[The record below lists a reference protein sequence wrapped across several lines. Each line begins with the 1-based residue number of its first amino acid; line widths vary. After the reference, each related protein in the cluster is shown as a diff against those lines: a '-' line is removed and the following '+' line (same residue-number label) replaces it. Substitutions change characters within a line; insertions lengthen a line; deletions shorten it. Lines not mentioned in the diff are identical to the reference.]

1 MTRENVQIKDVL
13 REIEDESGYFFI
25 YNNEFVDVYR
35 RINVHAKDLSI
46 DKLLDEIFEGQQ
58 VSYSIDNRRIILS
71 PSAKMSVSAQQNQ
84 PVSGKVTDPAGEPM
98 PGVTVLVKGTTTGT
112 ITDAD
117 GRYSLLNVPGD
128 GVLVF
133 SFVGMRSREIEV
145 AGQSTINI
153 TMQEESIGI
162 DEVVA
167 IGYGVVR
174 KSDLTGAVSS
184 VKADELNPGANA
196 SIEQALQGRVAGVQ
210 ISQKSNEPGGGL
222 SINIRGSGSI
232 QAGSEPLYV
241 VDGLIINNS
250 AVAGTGGVGFTGNQ
264 NPRNPL
270 NSLNPTDIESLEVL
284 KDASATAIYGSR
296 GSNGVVIITTKKG
309 KKGKLKVA
317 YDGYYGV
324 QQAAETLDVLSPTE
338 YRDVLNSIIDLGG
351 GDPLQRITE
360 IEGEG
365 TDWQDQIFR
374 TAAIQNHNV
383 SFSGGSENLTYF
395 TSLNYFDQ
403 EGLVDGSGIKR
414 YNTRVNLAYDEQQKL
429 RAGVTLNASYIYD
442 DFASTGVGINENG
455 GAIYTAINYDPVIA
469 PYNADGSYK
478 RSQFFTGD
486 NPLSILNGE
495 DAFAET
501 FRFIGSTY
509 LEYFIIP
516 ELSAQVKVGGDVQ
529 DVRRD
534 IFVQPYTLSGA
545 GTGGIASIQTGR
557 KDYVSTEGTLN
568 FNKEFGVNRLSGV
581 VGATYEY
588 FQTKSFA
595 ADARG
600 FALPDLGTNALGSGD
615 PLLNHVGSGRTQAK
629 FISYLARVNYS
640 LMNKYLFT
648 ASIRADGSS
657 RFGENNKF
665 GYFPSGAFA
674 WKMQEEDFMDGL
686 DWITELKPRI
696 SLGSTGNANIGNS
709 LAFQTFST
717 GGQVL
722 FGNSYY
728 STILPSR
735 IANPNLTWERAVQ
748 FDIGFDFGLLE
759 NRITGSV
766 DYFNKETTDLL
777 VNIPQPLNT
786 GFEGQVQN
794 LGGVRNQGFE
804 FTLSWDVIRK
814 TNLYWNISG
823 NFSTLKNEVLNIGD
837 RGDIIRGG
845 LAQIPDFSI
854 ITPGEPLDSYYGLI
868 VDGIWQV
875 DDDFSITN
883 DNVSPGDIK
892 YRDINGDKTINGDDR
907 SVIGDPI
914 PDFTWGFTSNLK
926 VKDFTLDIVMQGV
939 EGIDKLNANL
949 ANSMFP
955 NNFRQNRIAEPLLNR
970 WTPENP
976 SNKYPSFV
984 NPLASGGTTALI
996 STLTVEDASF
1006 IRLQSVKL
1014 GYDFPVE
1021 KIGLFSKLSFYLTA
1035 QNLFTITKYLGTDP
1049 AANASGSNSSAID
1062 FNAYPL
1068 PRTYM
1073 VGVNVEF

>member
-1 MTRENVQIKDVL
+1 MNEMRLDDIIMQIESETKYRFAYNKVDIDVDEVYTIDIHEA
-13 REIEDESGYFFI
+13 EIKEVLSQLFA
-25 YNNEFVDVYR
+25 NK
-35 RINVHAKDLSI
+35 RIN
-46 DKLLDEIFEGQQ
+46 
-58 VSYSIDNRRIILS
+58 YSMVDRQIILS
-71 PSAKMSVSAQQNQ
+71 RPEGSFAVSQQ
-84 PVSGKVTDPAGEPM
+84 PRAITGIVTDSSGEPL
-98 PGVTVLVKGTTTGT
+98 PGVTVLIKGTTQGT
-112 ITDAD
+112 ITNFE
-117 GRYSLLNVPGD
+117 GIYSISNVPTAGT
-128 GVLVF
+128 LVF
-133 SFVGMRSREIEV
+133 SFVGMKSQEV
-145 AGQSTINI
+145 SVGNQSTVNVA
-153 TMQEESIGI
+153 MEEDAIGI
-162 DEVVA
+162 EEVVA
-167 IGYGVVR
+167 IGYGVVK

-184 VKADELNPGANA
+184 VKAEDLNPGANA
-196 SIEQALQGRVAGVQ
+196 SVEQALQGRIAGVQ

-222 SINIRGSGSI
+222 SINIRGAGSI

-241 VDGLIINNS
+241 VDGIIINNS
-250 AVAGTGGVGFTGNQ
+250 SVAGTGGVGFTGNQ

-270 NSLNPTDIESLEVL
+270 NSLNPSDIESLEVL

-324 QQAAETLDVLSPTE
+324 QHATDRLDVLSATE
-338 YRDVLNSIIDLGG
+338 YRDALNSIIDLGG
-351 GDPLQRITE
+351 GDPQQRIEE
-360 IEGEG
+360 IEGAG
-365 TDWQDQIFR
+365 TDWQDLIYR

-383 SFSGGSENLTYF
+383 SLSGGTENLTYF
-395 TSLNYFDQ
+395 TSLNYYDQ

-414 YNTRVNLAYDEQQKL
+414 YNTRVNLAYDESEKI
-429 RAGVTLNASYIYD
+429 RAGVNLNASYIND

-455 GAIYTAINYDPVIA
+455 GVIYTAINYDPVIEA
-469 PYNADGSYK
+469 FNEDGSYK

-486 NPLSILNGE
+486 NPLSVLNGE

-501 FRFIGSTY
+501 FRFIGNTY

-534 IFVQPYTLSGA
+534 IFIQPYTLSGA

-557 KDYVSTEGTLN
+557 KDYVSAEGTLN
-568 FNKEFGVNRLSGV
+568 FNREFGANRLSGV

-674 WKMQEEDFMDGL
+674 WKMQEEGFMDEL
-686 DWITELKPRI
+686 VWITELKPRI
-696 SLGSTGNANIGNS
+696 SVGSTGNANIGNS

-735 IANPNLTWERAVQ
+735 IANPNLTWEKAVQ
-748 FDIGFDFGLLE
+748 FDIGFDFGILE
-759 NRITGSV
+759 NRITGSF

-804 FTLSWDVIRK
+804 LTLSGDVIRK
-814 TNLYWNISG
+814 ADLYWNLSG

-868 VDGIWQV
+868 VDGIWQA
-875 DDDFSITN
+875 DDDFSVTN
-883 DNVSPGDIK
+883 DNVNPGDIK

-907 SVIGDPI
+907 TIIGDPI
-914 PDFTWGFTSNLK
+914 PDFAWGLTSNLR
-926 VKDFTLDIVMQGV
+926 VKNFTLDIVMQGV
-939 EGIDKLNANL
+939 EGVDKLNANL

-955 NNFRQNRIAEPLLNR
+955 NNFRQNRIAEPLLER

-976 SNKYPSFV
+976 TNKYPSFV
-984 NPLASGGTTALI
+984 NPLASGGTNSLVNSI
-996 STLTVEDASF
+996 TVEDASY
-1006 IRLQSVKL
+1006 IRLQSVRV
-1014 GYDFPVE
+1014 GYNVE
-1021 KIGLFSKLSFYLTA
+1021 VGRISRISKLAFYVTA
-1035 QNLFTITKYLGTDP
+1035 QNLFTITDYLGTDP
-1049 AANASGSNSSAID
+1049 AANASGSNTSAVD

-1073 VGVNVEF
+1073 IGVNVEF